1 VVAMFKSIYD
11 DPDTLPFE
19 CDRDGC
25 DVFNAVSN
33 VVNSV
38 VNFIASNPIAKAIV
52 QIGATLAISAI
63 LGLGGAQLQRPQK
76 VQQILLIF

>member
-1 VVAMFKSIYD
+1 MFKSIYD

-33 VVNSV
+33 V